1 MEGVGADNCVLY
13 CMYISIWYVCIHQNA
28 YNIQFY
34 FTCWA
39 LDVLIPTVC
48 GVIIS
53 LIMVPSIREW
63 IFPPSK
69 ETLDSD
75 VPSTRGPG
83 TEEPESLDSLT
94 GAPETHKGEAAE
106 QEARNLID
114 SLATVAMESAAAKYG
129 QAVVDE
135 APEQPLL
142 GDSSEVIDAPETP
155 NGEAPEDK
163 TKKPMKKKVSH
174 ATDNLMRGL
183 SDVTDLYE
191 QFSK

>member
-1 MEGVGADNCVLY
+1 MEGVWADNCVLHR
-13 CMYISIWYVCIHQNA
+13 MYSPTWCACNHQDAYSIQV
-28 YNIQFY
+28 Y
-34 FTCWA
+34 FACWA
-39 LDVLIPTVC
+39 LDVLIPTIC

-53 LIMVPSIREW
+53 LIMVPSIRGW

-69 ETLDSD
+69 GTLDSD
-75 VPSTRGPG
+75 VPSTKGSG

-106 QEARNLID
+106 QEAKNLID

-142 GDSSEVIDAPETP
+142 GDSSDVIDAPETP
-155 NGEAPEDK
+155 NGDVPEDK

-174 ATDNLMRGL
+174 ATDKLMRGL
-183 SDVTDLYE
+183 SDATDIYE